1 MNGQFSKWGNSIA
14 LRIPRGVAKALQVA
28 EGSMAELQV
37 KDGSLV
43 VTPVAA
49 VPKYDIDELVA
60 AITPE
65 NVHGETGT
73 GRAVGNELG

>member
-1 MNGQFSKWGNSIA
+1 MNGHFSKWGNSIA
-14 LRIPRGVAKALQVA
+14 LRIPHGVAKELQVT

-43 VTPVAA
+43 VTPVTI
-49 VPKYDIDELVA
+49 VPRYDIDELVA

-73 GRAVGNELG
+73 GGAVGNEIG